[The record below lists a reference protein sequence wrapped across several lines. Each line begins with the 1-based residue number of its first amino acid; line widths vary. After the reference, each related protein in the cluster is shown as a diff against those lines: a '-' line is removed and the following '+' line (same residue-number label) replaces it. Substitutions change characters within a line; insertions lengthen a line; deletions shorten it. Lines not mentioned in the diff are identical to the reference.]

1 MPNDSDKDDLI
12 FESMITASK
21 VPVSEEE
28 KRALRNA
35 YTSLMDLAS
44 KTRKPGRA
52 WDIRMLPIFAPE
64 APKGINDDC

>member
-52 WDIRMLPIFAPE
+52 WDVRMLPIFAPG
-64 APKGINDDC
+64 APKGINDDS